1 MWRSIFA
8 VLLLPSLTAAQT
20 GAVQSAPSDGPG
32 PKSFPEASRPRPI
45 RPRPI
50 YEAYSFYDGI
60 RRGTAENVAI
70 QVSSEGFLTTPRSPV
85 PGIIPLKLDLDP
97 IEGLTV
103 SKLRYPKAY
112 NLNTKF
118 HANPISVAGVDPI
131 QFKVRASQNAPLG
144 LHVLTGK
151 LTFQPVHFDATVGPA
166 QQVDVMIPVTIVE
179 HDAKVKRQPWP
190 IAHMPVAL
198 IILIIVLL
206 PVEIPLG
213 LLIMAGCV
221 VSPRSCP
228 D

>member
-8 VLLLPSLTAAQT
+8 VLLLPSLTAAQAGT
-20 GAVQSAPSDGPG
+20 VPQAQTEVPG
-32 PKSFPEASRPRPI
+32 PKAFPRAS

-70 QVSSEGFLTTPRSPV
+70 RVSSEGFLTTPRSPV
-85 PGIIPLKLDLDP
+85 PGIVPLKLDLDP

-112 NLNTKF
+112 NLNAKF
-118 HANPISVAGVDPI
+118 HTNPISIARMDPI
-131 QFKVRASQNAPLG
+131 QFKVRAGQNAPLG

-151 LTFQPVHFDATVGPA
+151 LTFQPVHFDSTVGPA

-179 HDAKVKRQPWP
+179 HDARVQRQPWP
-190 IAHMPVAL
+190 ISHMSVAMIVV
-198 IILIIVLL
+198 IILLL
-206 PVEIPLG
+206 PVLIPLVP
-213 LLIMAGCV
+213 LIYLICAAE
-221 VSPRSCP
+221 RSC